1 MAKTRQDNCMLHK
14 IVPESHTNAP
24 GILTG
29 ESSPG
34 GLSRSAFTGGF
45 LPEKRKF
52 RSLRRFRALFP
63 VSPAMEKPILESGML
78 EKIMPESPTME
89 QALRETPTI
98 KKIMTGSPTME
109 ECMTDCP
116 CRDVP
121 R

>member
-14 IVPESHTNAP
+14 IVPKSHTNAP

-29 ESSPG
+29 EVSPVRPLLEDSS
-34 GLSRSAFTGGF
+34 RK
-45 LPEKRKF
+45 KRKF

-78 EKIMPESPTME
+78 EKIMPEGPTME
-89 QALRETPTI
+89 KALRETPTI

-109 ECMTDCP
+109 ESMTDCP